1 MDSVMATIPGAT
13 LPDRIANWI
22 RSEGGDHALLLITV
36 DGYLRPH
43 PIMLARDE
51 VVVISPS
58 RLRVAIGLKTQSAEN
73 LRWRSSSTLAIYDE
87 GLACVI
93 KTRTVRGPRSLL
105 AATVA
110 YDLAVEDVRLDV
122 PAAAEDSARL
132 VTGLRFEGRSERS
145 DIRAALEALDL

>member
-1 MDSVMATIPGAT
+1 MDSAMVTTPEPAV
-13 LPDRIANWI
+13 PDRIANWI

-36 DGYLRPH
+36 DAYLRPH

-51 VVVISPS
+51 VVVLSPS
-58 RLRVAIGLKTQSAEN
+58 LLRVAIGLKTQSAEN
-73 LRWRSSSTLAIYDE
+73 LRMRSSSTLAIYDE

-110 YDLAVEDVRLDV
+110 
-122 PAAAEDSARL
+122 
-132 VTGLRFEGRSERS
+132 
-145 DIRAALEALDL
+145 

>member
-1 MDSVMATIPGAT
+1 
-13 LPDRIANWI
+13 
-22 RSEGGDHALLLITV
+22 
-36 DGYLRPH
+36 
-43 PIMLARDE
+43 MLARDE
-51 VVVISPS
+51 VVVVSPS
-58 RLRVAIGLKTQSAEN
+58 HLRVAIGLKTQSAEN
-73 LRWRSSSTLAIYDE
+73 LRMRSSSTLAIYDE

-93 KTRTVRGPRSLL
+93 KTRTVQGPRSIL

-132 VTGLRFEGRSERS
+132 VTGLRFEGRGERN